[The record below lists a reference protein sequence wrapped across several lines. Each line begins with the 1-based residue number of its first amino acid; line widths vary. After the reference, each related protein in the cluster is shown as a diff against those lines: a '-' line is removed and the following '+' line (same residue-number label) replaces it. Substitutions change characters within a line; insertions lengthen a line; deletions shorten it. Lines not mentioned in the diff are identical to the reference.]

1 MANAADIGANASNY
15 TGNAALGG
23 GTLGFGRLDTRPVED
38 LARYTFI
45 YNKAEYDQR
54 QKDAELAAQQIAE
67 STSYDLTSSIPKDA
81 RYLERRYDELL
92 NFIRDNPD
100 AINYRNKEMW
110 RKYREMRNDLEN
122 DIKGAGVRSTMYNLR
137 NKEIADATLP
147 EVKANYRDMLE
158 KEVDD
163 TDVRTPLLHSAKYD
177 VEPVQVKPV
186 KSMTVQT
193 TDFGANFFGQAEWNI
208 PDMDQIN
215 NQASVLETGLTTLA
229 DFENQPAYQQMS
241 EEAKADARKAFLAQ
255 KASGKLEPVLSAK
268 YFNDALKSLPDE
280 YYIKA
285 DDGTRRLN
293 IDKLKQSNNK
303 ILSGIAQQAEIFNQQ
318 MDRMRGYI
326 KAGYFKDKFGGNLH
340 FGNDASGL
348 KEQNFKDINL
358 DDGLT
363 PGELLKMQIYG
374 LSPTPQREI
383 KVSPTDNSFQ
393 QQQINELVRHN
404 KAMEGLDWDK
414 YNLEAQKFKVESGGT
429 EASISAALAFA
440 KKLFADIASNGSVHG
455 KLPDGTDGVVL
466 TPDDL
471 RKLTQEQLKYLGI
484 ETPSERDDQGNIIKS
499 GGLSAL
505 ELATNEAGN
514 YTDVVQLNSDG
525 TLLVMKNARFDPKT
539 NRWIGQW
546 DPKRSTSVWN
556 AARNLLNEEN
566 QKSGSKERN
575 AYVAIDLTGSAG
587 DVSID
592 VSGGKTKASESTT
605 TKDHLSADPKDWKQ
619 EGKYWR
625 YKDGTLYDAEGK
637 VVKEQ

>member
-1 MANAADIGANASNY
+1 
-15 TGNAALGG
+15 
-23 GTLGFGRLDTRPVED
+23 
-38 LARYTFI
+38 
-45 YNKAEYDQR
+45 
-54 QKDAELAAQQIAE
+54 
-67 STSYDLTSSIPKDA
+67 
-81 RYLERRYDELL
+81 
-92 NFIRDNPD
+92 
-100 AINYRNKEMW
+100 
-110 RKYREMRNDLEN
+110 
-122 DIKGAGVRSTMYNLR
+122 
-137 NKEIADATLP
+137 
-147 EVKANYRDMLE
+147 
-158 KEVDD
+158 
-163 TDVRTPLLHSAKYD
+163 
-177 VEPVQVKPV
+177 
-186 KSMTVQT
+186 
-193 TDFGANFFGQAEWNI
+193 
-208 PDMDQIN
+208 
-215 NQASVLETGLTTLA
+215 
-229 DFENQPAYQQMS
+229 
-241 EEAKADARKAFLAQ
+241 
-255 KASGKLEPVLSAK
+255 
-268 YFNDALKSLPDE
+268 
-280 YYIKA
+280 
-285 DDGTRRLN
+285 
-293 IDKLKQSNNK
+293 
-303 ILSGIAQQAEIFNQQ
+303 
-318 MDRMRGYI
+318 
-326 KAGYFKDKFGGNLH
+326 
-340 FGNDASGL
+340 
-348 KEQNFKDINL
+348 
-358 DDGLT
+358 
-363 PGELLKMQIYG
+363 MQIYG